1 VINVGKTQ
9 PRAAWSLGDYSCD
22 SHLSELG
29 AAQRRSRRKGVLKE
43 VKPHLSGIG
52 YEAARHPEKLG
63 AGVCTTKGFVKVMKR
78 ILRLF
83 KPLKRD
89 KVAQRR
95 RDDET
100 DRIEKLRSEVSKAS
114 RNIEN
119 LIEQLRP
126 GHK

>member
-1 VINVGKTQ
+1 
-9 PRAAWSLGDYSCD
+9 
-22 SHLSELG
+22 
-29 AAQRRSRRKGVLKE
+29 
-43 VKPHLSGIG
+43 
-52 YEAARHPEKLG
+52 
-63 AGVCTTKGFVKVMKR
+63 MKR